1 MRLWVF
7 LTTGVV
13 MFCLGAGIASATTFY
28 AAPKGDGPF
37 PCEKP
42 DACSL
47 LNAADYAGDGD
58 EVVALPGVHDLGSD
72 YVELNFD
79 TNVHG
84 LPGGES
90 VVRSTG
96 SVAIW
101 AVQGDARVADLRI
114 EAPGGQALIT
124 GFGHPTFE
132 RVQAVGGSSGHACY
146 APIAPGLIRDSLCVN
161 TGTGPALGFSA
172 YAGSTISWNFDIVNV
187 TAIAAGTGTG
197 ANGIEFEAAGN
208 LTMSAAATNT
218 VAQGAGTTAD
228 VHAANSGT
236 GSVSIALDHS
246 NFDLIDAGAGTSIT
260 AAGSPNNQTSHPAF
274 VDAGDL
280 DFHQRRGSP
289 TINAGT
295 TVPNPGALDFDR
307 QPRSQGVAP
316 DIGADEFDNRLKVRV
331 KARKHQRA
339 RRLKVKVSCPNEECT
354 VFAKGRAT
362 AEGERFKLTKTK
374 ERFLN
379 AGEQARLKL
388 KAKHIGRLTRLLE
401 ESDGKA
407 RIKVKGTDAG
417 GVVATKRKRV
427 ELVG

>member
-1 MRLWVF
+1 
-7 LTTGVV
+7 
-13 MFCLGAGIASATTFY
+13 
-28 AAPKGDGPF
+28 
-37 PCEKP
+37 
-42 DACSL
+42 
-47 LNAADYAGDGD
+47 
-58 EVVALPGVHDLGSD
+58 
-72 YVELNFD
+72 
-79 TNVHG
+79 
-84 LPGGES
+84 
-90 VVRSTG
+90 
-96 SVAIW
+96 VAIW

-114 EAPGGQALIT
+114 EAPGGQPLLA

-132 RVQAVGGSSGHACY
+132 RVQAIGASTEQACS

-161 TGTGPALGFSA
+161 TGTGPALGFNA
-172 YAGSTISWNFDIVNV
+172 YAGATISWNFDIVNV

-197 ANGIEFEAAGN
+197 ANGIEFEASGN
-208 LTMSAAATNT
+208 LTMSVAATNT

-260 AAGSPNNQTSHPAF
+260 AAGSPNNQTAPPAF

-280 DFHQRRGSP
+280 DFHQRRASP

-295 TVPNPGALDFDR
+295 TVPNPGTLDFDR

-339 RRLKVKVSCPNEECT
+339 RRLNVKVSCPNEECT

-362 AEGERFKLTKTK
+362 AQGKRFKLTKTK
-374 ERFLN
+374 ERFLD

-388 KAKHIGRLTRLLE
+388 KAEHIGRLTRLLE
-401 ESDGKA
+401 ERDGKA